1 MRRMF
6 IATLVIVITV
16 APYAATPRG
25 VKEIGPDA
33 DWCAAANALGPGE
46 ELRLR
51 PGEYRGPCTFRS
63 GGRSDAP
70 TVVSGVPNAER
81 PRIVYESTTDN
92 VVNVRAGF
100 ITLRRLHFGP
110 TMSGVDA
117 IRIHGGDGLT
127 IEDCRFD
134 DLGGAAVVTNR
145 SISQLTIRANEIGRS
160 RATAIYLG
168 CHSGDCAVDAVVEG
182 NHISEVTASPAEV
195 GYGMQVKLNSVAV
208 IRDNV
213 VRLTKGPGI
222 MVYGSRDLTRLS
234 RIESNFTAGSSTSA
248 GIVVGGGP
256 VVVRNNIAV
265 GSATGGIALED
276 YGGRGLLRG
285 IVVTHNTVWG
295 NLAGGL
301 IIASSHAVDAR
312 LLHNAVHQPRGP
324 ALPDPR
330 PGVISLG
337 NVDCTAT
344 LCFKSAAQLDFTPA
358 IGSLLEHRALRDR
371 WSPELDYFGNARPQA
386 AAVGAVEAPGGV
398 VLADRRKTD
407 SAAIRN

>member
-1 MRRMF
+1 MRRLL
-6 IATLVIVITV
+6 IATLVITLV
-16 APYAATPRG
+16 PCAASPRS
-25 VKEIGPDA
+25 VREIGPGV
-33 DWCAAANALGPGE
+33 DWCSAANALRPGE

-51 PGEYRGPCTFRS
+51 PGEYRGPCVFRS
-63 GGRSDAP
+63 GGGPDAP
-70 TVVSGVPNAER
+70 TVISGVPNAER
-81 PRIVYESTTDN
+81 PRIVYESAEDN
-92 VVNVRAGF
+92 VVNIHAGF

-110 TMSGVDA
+110 TVSGVDA

-168 CHSGDCAVDAVVEG
+168 CHGGECAVDAVVEG
-182 NHISEVTASPAEV
+182 NYISEVTADPTEV

-222 MVYGSRDLTRLS
+222 MVYGSRDLTRSS
-234 RIESNFTAGSSTSA
+234 RNESNFTGESSKSA

-265 GSATGGIALED
+265 GSAGGGIALED

-295 NLAGGL
+295 NIAGAL
-301 IIASSHAVDAR
+301 VIASNGRVDAR
-312 LLHNAVHQPRGP
+312 LLHNAVQHPKGP

-337 NVDCTAT
+337 NVDCSAA
-344 LCFKSAAQLDFTPA
+344 LCFKSAPQLDFTPV

-371 WSPELDYFGNARPQA
+371 WSPEQDYFGNARPLA
-386 AAVGAVEAPGGV
+386 AAVGAVEAPGGI
-398 VLADRRKTD
+398 VLTDRRKAD
-407 SAAIRN
+407 SAAMRN